1 MMFWWLEKNKD
12 ISNLD
17 MVTKLFDIMTGS
29 VSNESRANL
38 KRITIKELTTR
49 AFPVKWECSF
59 ILVVCLSFQIV

>member
-49 AFPVKWECSF
+49 ALTIDTKGY
-59 ILVVCLSFQIV
+59 